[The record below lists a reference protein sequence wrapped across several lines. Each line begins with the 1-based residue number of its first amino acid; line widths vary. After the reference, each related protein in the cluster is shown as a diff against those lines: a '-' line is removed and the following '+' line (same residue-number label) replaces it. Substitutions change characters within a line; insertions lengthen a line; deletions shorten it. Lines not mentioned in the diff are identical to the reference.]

1 MSKIQSAKNLAKKG
15 VQKTS
20 NLVKRGS
27 FDNEK
32 NEYLDPK
39 PEERAGLEDRS
50 KMKLLVGTCVLK
62 IRLHCHNI
70 SMGKIYV

>member
-1 MSKIQSAKNLAKKG
+1 MSKIQNAKNLAKKG
-15 VQKTS
+15 GRKTS
-20 NLVKRGS
+20 NLVKKGS
-27 FDNEK
+27 PDNEK
-32 NEYLDPK
+32 NENLDPK

-70 SMGKIYV
+70 MMKLYG